1 MQRSAELVFLQ
12 QNGLIVVVEHIVSQI
27 CLQDDFGCM

>member
-12 QNGLIVVVEHIVSQI
+12 QNGLIVVVEHIVIQI